1 MQRKICAVY
10 GDDAVTD
17 RMCQKWFV
25 KFCAGDFSLDDVPW
39 SRRQVEVDSD
49 QTETLTGNDQHSTMW
64 DIANIHKISK
74 LMKLLVK
81 MKNVS
86 FLLWKKLNGLF
97 GQPNKNCF
105 HVLFFCTGHNMKW
118 NYRQNGKPWGFKSEW
133 EAGVLVLSLF
143 ITLWRE
149 LCPVFPFPARS

>member
-97 GQPNKNCF
+97 GQPNLWGTHRFLRFWGLDNSHLKY
-105 HVLFFCTGHNMKW
+105 HLHSYSQYHGHK
-118 NYRQNGKPWGFKSEW
+118 R
-133 EAGVLVLSLF
+133 
-143 ITLWRE
+143 RE
-149 LCPVFPFPARS
+149 KRHQQHR